1 MRRGTP
7 ESTCRDTLPQDFIQ
21 RHEEGNEEGAQKKD
35 ILEMY
40 YDSHIRGIVVFVVV
54 IVVIVVKRK
63 REVTIGLPF
72 FDL

>member
-1 MRRGTP
+1 
-7 ESTCRDTLPQDFIQ
+7 
-21 RHEEGNEEGAQKKD
+21 
-35 ILEMY
+35 LEMY

-54 IVVIVVKRK
+54 IVVKRK

>member
-1 MRRGTP
+1 MRRGAP
-7 ESTCRDTLPQDFIQ
+7 EPTCRDTLPQDFIQ
-21 RHEEGNEEGAQKKD
+21 RHEVGDEEGAQKKD

-54 IVVIVVKRK
+54 IVVKRK